1 MRRTGLALLLL
12 IAASAFTF
20 LLHGPTL
27 SYGFDYDDY
36 HFVHPYTRADVT
48 AAFHGPWDA
57 SGIERPYYRPLT
69 ILFFALRFEALGINA
84 TAHHALSLILFAVA
98 AALAGW
104 LVSRL
109 TASAAAGVMA
119 TLFFAA
125 HPGVPYSLIA
135 WVTNQM
141 HLVECLVVLTALVW
155 WDAVYK
161 RGVLWW
167 LPLLGFAAVAF
178 LIKED
183 GIMLLPVVVTLHAIR
198 RWFSDDDVAFPPL
211 AFLALAAVL
220 MTGLVEARSW
230 TLAEVAAARRPA
242 LDVALHNY
250 VSGLYGLFRLVPADR
265 PWQVAASWFV
275 TLVPV
280 TAILLWRRSSGG
292 ARTAMV
298 SGLAIAMLFDLPF
311 IFITKAEQLHF
322 IALGAALFLTGSSVV
337 VFTALR
343 GRLSRYGFGATEAA
357 GVICLALV
365 SQDIARD
372 FKPYGPVVLAHDE
385 IVRTWAAVPVDLR
398 NYLARKRAPGA
409 ERSLSADPSLA
420 LDLLTFGG
428 HGPER
433 SRDGVNYQWMAG
445 PKVEI
450 FVAARAR
457 AITIPLRHAFEV
469 FREPARVRV
478 TVDGHTVDDLV
489 LATPEWRVSQAGF
502 RQSSVSPLRRMHRVV
517 IAIDHTWRPMDIIP
531 GSQDGRTLGLQIGEI
546 EIR

>member
-1 MRRTGLALLLL
+1 
-12 IAASAFTF
+12 
-20 LLHGPTL
+20 
-27 SYGFDYDDY
+27 
-36 HFVHPYTRADVT
+36 
-48 AAFHGPWDA
+48 
-57 SGIERPYYRPLT
+57 
-69 ILFFALRFEALGINA
+69 
-84 TAHHALSLILFAVA
+84 
-98 AALAGW
+98 
-104 LVSRL
+104 
-109 TASAAAGVMA
+109 
-119 TLFFAA
+119 
-125 HPGVPYSLIA
+125 
-135 WVTNQM
+135 
-141 HLVECLVVLTALVW
+141 
-155 WDAVYK
+155 
-161 RGVLWW
+161 
-167 LPLLGFAAVAF
+167 
-178 LIKED
+178 
-183 GIMLLPVVVTLHAIR
+183 
-198 RWFSDDDVAFPPL
+198 
-211 AFLALAAVL
+211 
-220 MTGLVEARSW
+220 
-230 TLAEVAAARRPA
+230 
-242 LDVALHNY
+242 
-250 VSGLYGLFRLVPADR
+250 
-265 PWQVAASWFV
+265 
-275 TLVPV
+275 
-280 TAILLWRRSSGG
+280 
-292 ARTAMV
+292 
-298 SGLAIAMLFDLPF
+298 
-311 IFITKAEQLHF
+311 
-322 IALGAALFLTGSSVV
+322 LFLTGSSVV

-343 GRLSRYGFGATEAA
+343 GRLSRYGFGATAAA

-398 NYLARKRAPGA
+398 DYLARKRAPGA